1 MKTKRTD
8 ILLPQ
13 HIPDP
18 DFITITEHHLNE
30 WLHLLDHLQDAH
42 APTDQLAY
50 CRNQVT
56 RLQLELYQLR
66 NTNWR
71 TTVGQPE

>member
-1 MKTKRTD
+1 MKTKRTG
-8 ILLPQ
+8 ILLP
-13 HIPDP
+13 HYISDT

-30 WLHLLDHLQDAH
+30 WLQVLDHLQDAH

-71 TTVGQPE
+71 VNTDQPE

>member
-1 MKTKRTD
+1 MKTKRSGTRQPQYISD
-8 ILLPQ
+8 I
-13 HIPDP
+13 
-18 DFITITEHHLNE
+18 DFASITEHHLSE
-30 WLHLLDHLQDAH
+30 WLHLLDHLQDVH

-71 TTVGQPE
+71 EKAG

>member
-1 MKTKRTD
+1 MKSKRTG
-8 ILLPQ
+8 ILMPQ
-13 HIPDP
+13 PIPDT

-30 WLHLLDHLQDAH
+30 WLHLLDHLQDVH

-71 TTVGQPE
+71 ANAG